1 MSHFSET
8 LKALMALSDSPLT
21 GQALASRAHISAS
34 TISRVLSD
42 QQIATAEHVGQLCA
56 VISEQRERRVELLLS
71 YLRDVVAASAR
82 AGIDERHVVLASA
95 DESQAGTASLG
106 ADLQL
111 LAEECAKHDDIR
123 ALVADLARMVI
134 RHRAELID
142 ANLYAFPGGDVL
154 AAERAPAPAPVQSTA
169 GVALDVLKQQAA
181 RKDGSQKDKASPPAR
196 K

>member
-1 MSHFSET
+1 M
-8 LKALMALSDSPLT
+8 
-21 GQALASRAHISAS
+21 
-34 TISRVLSD
+34 
-42 QQIATAEHVGQLCA
+42 
-56 VISEQRERRVELLLS
+56 
-71 YLRDVVAASAR
+71 
-82 AGIDERHVVLASA
+82 
-95 DESQAGTASLG
+95 
-106 ADLQL
+106 
-111 LAEECAKHDDIR
+111 
-123 ALVADLARMVI
+123 ADLARMVI